1 MPMCLAFYWVPTVS
15 AVVKEWMIGRVLTL
29 TFANPWVFAVTYYRY
44 SPLEN
49 KGEIRSV
56 PKNIHS
62 PDVHFS
68 TSFFSRGLAS
78 LWKLPSFTGKIEIL
92 YIPYILIVFV
102 PSHSDTEEDSNDSA
116 CIYEGGRAAQL
127 SKDTNQSSRKYELFI
142 ASLFHEL
149 KYFDRKIR

>member
-1 MPMCLAFYWVPTVS
+1 MSVNINFSKPVS
-15 AVVKEWMIGRVLTL
+15 VCHNILW
-29 TFANPWVFAVTYYRY
+29 Y

-62 PDVHFS
+62 PDLHFS
-68 TSFFSRGLAS
+68 TSFFSRSLAS

-92 YIPYILIVFV
+92 YIPFILIVFV

-116 CIYEGGRAAQL
+116 CIYEGGELSNCPKTLIRAAENMNY
-127 SKDTNQSSRKYELFI
+127 S
-142 ASLFHEL
+142 
-149 KYFDRKIR
+149 